1 MARVRTGLERLLD
14 RPEPVRGR
22 RVGLVVNPSSITP
35 DLEHASVALARRRGV
50 RVAALFGPEH
60 GIAADAQDLVEVGH
74 SRDRETGLPVYSL
87 YGETRVP
94 TPEMLAGV
102 DAMVYDV
109 QDVGSRYY
117 TFVYTMLHVM
127 EACAREGKRV
137 VVLDR
142 PNPIGGDAVDGNVLD
157 PAYRSFVG
165 MHPLAVR
172 HGMTAGELALM
183 FREEL
188 ALDVD
193 LHVVPMKGW
202 RRAMA
207 YEDTGLPW
215 VLPSPN
221 IPTVDTAFVYPG
233 GCLVE
238 GTNLSEGRGTTR
250 PFELVGAPWLD
261 GHALARDAREGAP
274 SRGRLPR
281 RRLHP
286 DVPEARRRALP
297 RRPGP
302 RLRPSP
308 LPGLPRLPSPRPA
321 RAAAGP
327 RALRLARP
335 SLRVRAREAALR
347 HPVRDR
353 PRPEDDR
360 GGRLAEAARRR
371 VAEGAGGVPPAP
383 GEVPALLSPAL
394 SLSPYLRFRR
404 DEWAALRADTP
415 LTLADRDLDRIH
427 GLDRA
432 DVASRDRGDLPAA
445 LAPAQPARRPRSRA
459 STAPPPPS
467 SATAR
472 RRCPS

>member
-1 MARVRTGLERLLD
+1 MGRVLPGLRRLLD
-14 RPEPVRGR
+14 RPEPVRGL
-22 RVGLVVNPSSITP
+22 RVGLVVNPSSVTP
-35 DLEHASVALARRRGV
+35 DLEHASVALSRRRGV
-50 RVAALFGPEH
+50 RVTALFGPEH

-127 EACAREGKRV
+127 EACARERKRV

-172 HGMTAGELALM
+172 HGMTAGELALL

-202 RRAMA
+202 RRRMA

-261 GHALARDAREGAP
+261 GHALARALEKE
-274 SRGRLPR
+274 RLPG
-281 RRLHP
+281 
-286 DVPEARRRALP
+286 V
-297 RRPGP
+297 GF
-302 RLRPSP
+302 
-308 LPGLPRLPSPRPA
+308 
-321 RAAAGP
+321 RAAAFTPTFQKHAGELCHGVQVHVLDRGRFPAFLTYLLVIQHARRQDPGRFAWRDPPYEYEHVRLPIDILCGTDRIRKAIEAGVSPKRLGP
-327 RALRLARP
+327 GWRKELAAFRG
-335 SLRVRAREAALR
+335 RRAR
-347 HPVRDR
+347 H
-353 PRPEDDR
+353 
-360 GGRLAEAARRR
+360 
-371 VAEGAGGVPPAP
+371 
-383 GEVPALLSPAL
+383 LL
-394 SLSPYLRFRR
+394 Y
-404 DEWAALRADTP
+404 
-415 LTLADRDLDRIH
+415 
-427 GLDRA
+427 
-432 DVASRDRGDLPAA
+432 
-445 LAPAQPARRPRSRA
+445 
-459 STAPPPPS
+459 
-467 SATAR
+467 
-472 RRCPS
+472 